1 MRRVV
6 LAVVGVLGACT
17 SAFDPARDLP
27 TCGDGVRGALEG
39 CDDGGRQ
46 SGDGCSAGCV
56 VEPGW
61 LCGES
66 GCAQLPAPSGA
77 TGPTGEVGAPGIAG
91 PTGPIGPTG
100 ATGPAGPTG
109 PAGGPPGPA
118 GPAGVQGVAGPEGP
132 RGVTGPTGPAG
143 PTGATGSRGPG
154 GLRVAFFDAN
164 GVELRNFYGV
174 NNVSPC
180 LYSSSTSTCL
190 NAQHPIV
197 YVDSSATIW
206 RWDGTTSFGSLV
218 ENLSVADLA
227 TGDRRYSGQ
236 NCTGAEFLFTSA
248 DIPGQRMVFAY
259 EGTYWAS
266 SAPIRRMTSPVCSQ
280 TQLGLCINSSVCETE
295 SNLIAST
302 SISTIQQVVPPV
314 FTFAGP
320 IEPRIVIDP

>member
-6 LAVVGVLGACT
+6 LAFVGVLGACT

-27 TCGDGVRGALEG
+27 SCGDGVRGSLEG

-61 LCGES
+61 QCGES
-66 GCAQLPAPSGA
+66 GCAPLPAPRGA

-118 GPAGVQGVAGPEGP
+118 GVQGPAGIEGP
-132 RGVTGPTGPAG
+132 RGATGPTGPAG
-143 PTGATGSRGPG
+143 PMGVTGPRGPG

-174 NNVSPC
+174 NNVGPC
-180 LYSSSTSTCL
+180 LINGSRDVCL
-190 NAQHPIV
+190 DAQMPV
-197 YVDSSATIW
+197 TFVDGNGHYWA
-206 RWDGTTSFGSLV
+206 WDRGSGFGVLSILRVDGLV
-218 ENLSVADLA
+218 D
-227 TGDRRYSGQ
+227 GDRRYSG
-236 NCTGAEFLFTSA
+236 TGCMGTEYIRTPTGVPLPGVVFIAGAQVWVATSLVRESTAIVCSSRESGVCADFTTCESQSDLILASQVSA
-248 DIPGQRMVFAY
+248 FRQVFA
-259 EGTYWAS
+259 
-266 SAPIRRMTSPVCSQ
+266 
-280 TQLGLCINSSVCETE
+280 
-295 SNLIAST
+295 
-302 SISTIQQVVPPV
+302 PP
-314 FTFAGP
+314 FGFSGP
-320 IEPRIVIDP
+320 IVPRVVVDP